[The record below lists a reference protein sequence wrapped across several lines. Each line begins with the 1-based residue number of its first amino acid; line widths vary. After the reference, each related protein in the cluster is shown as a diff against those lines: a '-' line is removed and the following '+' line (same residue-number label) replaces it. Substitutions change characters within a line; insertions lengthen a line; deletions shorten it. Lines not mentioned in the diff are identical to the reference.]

1 MYIKGALASIVLAL
15 GLIGSP
21 AYSYVL
27 TDGTDVGDSDTF
39 VATIVGLESSKPS
52 VEETWA
58 SGEASEFEGKD
69 ITLTFSG
76 KTDPAKFEFVSDSSE
91 IVAFLLETEP
101 TYFLVKDARTHVL
114 FKNVASIDWGVFN
127 LFEYFPGKD
136 GLTLSHLTEFSG
148 GGDVPVSEP
157 GTALLL
163 AIGIFGLVANRKRM
177 KKSV

>member
-27 TDGTDVGDSDTF
+27 TDGTDVGNSDTF
-39 VATIVGLESSKPS
+39 VAKTEGMKSGEST
-52 VEETWA
+52 EETWA
-58 SGEASEFEGKD
+58 SGEASAFEGKD

-76 KTDPAKFEFVSDSSE
+76 KTDPAGFEFVSGSSD

-101 TYFLVKDARTHVL
+101 TYFLVKDSQTHVL

-127 LFEYFPGKD
+127 LFEYFPGKE